1 MLQEREIT
9 RVGSRKAIKVNVRVI
24 AATHVDW
31 PGDPRAPLSRGSLL
45 STEYRGGAAAAAAPA
60 SAGYPLLAHHFLSLY
75 ARRLGRPTLRLAP
88 ESLARLMDYSWP
100 GNIRELENTLHN
112 AVLLSKEEE
121 ISPAQ
126 LRWRRSTTPRGRR
139 AIMNWT
145 TLFATSWRF
154 PASRC
159 GSE

>member
-1 MLQEREIT
+1 LYYRL
-9 RVGSRKAIKVNVRVI
+9 NI
-24 AATHVDW
+24 AVV
-31 PGDPRAPLSRGSLL
+31 PLPPLRQ
-45 STEYRGGAAAAAAPA
+45 RRQDI
-60 SAGYPLLAHHFLSLY
+60 PLLAHHFLSLY

-126 LRWRRSTTPRGRR
+126 LRL
-139 AIMNWT
+139 A
-145 TLFATSWRF
+145 TLNDAPGPALYSW
-154 PASRC
+154 AW
-159 GSE
+159 

>member
-1 MLQEREIT
+1 MTGRAIRERRFREDLYY
-9 RVGSRKAIKVNVRVI
+9 RLNI
-24 AATHVDW
+24 AVV
-31 PGDPRAPLSRGSLL
+31 PLPPLRQ
-45 STEYRGGAAAAAAPA
+45 RRQDI
-60 SAGYPLLAHHFLSLY
+60 PLLAHHFITL
-75 ARRLGRPTLRLAP
+75 RPAPRAANLRLAP

-139 AIMNWT
+139 AIMSWT

>member
-1 MLQEREIT
+1 
-9 RVGSRKAIKVNVRVI
+9 
-24 AATHVDW
+24 
-31 PGDPRAPLSRGSLL
+31 
-45 STEYRGGAAAAAAPA
+45 
-60 SAGYPLLAHHFLSLY
+60 
-75 ARRLGRPTLRLAP
+75 
-88 ESLARLMDYSWP
+88 MDYSWP

-121 ISPAQ
+121 ISPPSCA
-126 LRWRRSTTPRGRR
+126 WRRSTTPRRRR

-159 GSE
+159 GSG